1 MAKRSSAPSCCELLS
16 PIARAHVAFGSCY
29 AHGPVF
35 LTDGAACWCYLR
47 IDYGFTNVK
56 VIEGGCVAYLAQ

>member
-1 MAKRSSAPSCCELLS
+1 
-16 PIARAHVAFGSCY
+16 
-29 AHGPVF
+29 VF

-56 VIEGGCVAYLAQ
+56 VMDGGCIRLKKELPEYGK